1 MVSTP
6 LTTTLFNYLLYFASK
21 EASLCS
27 KDSVSCLYCMYSDHF
42 VLMVWY
48 CSCLLHQSVLV
59 RKTDTITNILSR
71 RFNIRNELLTNP
83 LEEMKERIS
92 RRSLLD
98 FRFNFRFQESGSYCL
113 LPLTSCM
120 PSPRTGNRK

>member
-6 LTTTLFNYLLYFASK
+6 LTTTLFNYLLYFVSK
-21 EASLCS
+21 EASLYS

-59 RKTDTITNILSR
+59 RKTDTTESILSR
-71 RFNIRNELLTNP
+71 GFNIRNELLTNR
-83 LEEMKERIS
+83 LEEMEERIS

-98 FRFNFRFQESGSYCL
+98 FRFNFRFHESRSYCL
-113 LPLTSCM
+113 LPLTSCT
-120 PSPRTGNRK
+120 PSPRTRNRK